1 MTDWHLLT
9 ILLIQKTE
17 SATLKD
23 MCLPYSFLYKMAEK
37 FCLYIYKIKR
47 GKWLW
52 ILKAQLGKN
61 SWHASC
67 PVYNL
72 ILTRRWPYKNLWTMD
87 YLLHCCECESWNQTK
102 NRRERDRDEY
112 ISLLFLCLADCTM
125 YVYMENVCFFL
136 PASQYLLRGYS
147 MVLYSTKSV
156 MGIGYTP
163 FLCVQK
169 IHFNQRK
176 YMEKHFIV
184 HNL

>member
-1 MTDWHLLT
+1 
-9 ILLIQKTE
+9 
-17 SATLKD
+17 

-37 FCLYIYKIKR
+37 FCLAYIYKIKWV
-47 GKWLW
+47 GENLLW
-52 ILKAQLGKN
+52 ILNERKAQLGKN

-112 ISLLFLCLADCTM
+112 ISLLFFCVWLIVLCM
-125 YVYMENVCFFL
+125 SMYMEDVFFSSCFPIFIEGIF
-136 PASQYLLRGYS
+136 YGTIVY
-147 MVLYSTKSV
+147 KESV
-156 MGIGYTP
+156 MGIGCTP

-176 YMEKHFIV
+176 YRERLV
-184 HNL
+184 